1 MVTTLSTFEGGLL
14 KFPCKNYRRRVLL
27 AVMVTWEFGVSKIAW
42 RLEIR
47 WQRKDIDVLA
57 HVLWQFHAATSSQEL
72 INNMA
77 KEGEVLKSTFG
88 EWFNFSCIHSFVVL
102 IRCVMVRRLLGF
114 LQCAMLV
121 IWFWWAWWR
130 MTDAMAR
137 FKVIAKCCYCCLWQN
152 RNRTYTNKFAGERND
167 DVVCRRNL
175 FINGNLSLFCFDLTK
190 RLPSSSSC
198 LHKVSCMGIGDNIGA
213 ILKVRPV
220 NNSSSR
226 RIANW
231 IQVGNW
237 RGIRLIVNTL
247 KLVYCSD

>member
-1 MVTTLSTFEGGLL
+1 M
-14 KFPCKNYRRRVLL
+14 
-27 AVMVTWEFGVSKIAW
+27 
-42 RLEIR
+42 R
-47 WQRKDIDVLA
+47 WPGSRPLPS
-57 HVLWQFHAATSSQEL
+57 AATAACDRIEIEHTQT
-72 INNMA
+72 N
-77 KEGEVLKSTFG
+77 
-88 EWFNFSCIHSFVVL
+88 
-102 IRCVMVRRLLGF
+102 
-114 LQCAMLV
+114 LQGNETTMYL
-121 IWFWWAWWR
+121 
-130 MTDAMAR
+130 
-137 FKVIAKCCYCCLWQN
+137 
-152 RNRTYTNKFAGERND
+152 
-167 DVVCRRNL
+167 VCRRNL